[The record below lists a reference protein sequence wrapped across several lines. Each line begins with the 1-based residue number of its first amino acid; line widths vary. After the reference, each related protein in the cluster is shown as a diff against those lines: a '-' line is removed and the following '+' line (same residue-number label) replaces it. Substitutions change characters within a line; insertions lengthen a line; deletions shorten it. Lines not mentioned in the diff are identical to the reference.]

1 MNRDLIAEATRAGA
15 LALALGGAW
24 TVRDWS
30 ALSALRL
37 PDTDDAMRLVQI
49 RDWVGGQG
57 WSDLTQHRLAGGLP
71 MHWTRLADLGPA
83 GLILAL
89 GPVLGRHGAE
99 VAAVVAWPLL
109 LFAAALFLVQRI
121 TRAVAGAPAA
131 GVAAVVAAIAYPATT
146 VFMPGRIDHHGLQL
160 VLLLG
165 SAAALLGP
173 ATLRRGVTQGML
185 GAASLVVGLETA
197 PLIGMLGL
205 VAIVDWIRGAGVD
218 GGARRRLGGLAIGAG
233 GGLLLARAPF
243 APDGWAIGWCDGL
256 TLEAWR
262 AGVAMTGALAVLA
275 LAPARIGRGAR
286 IGLTLAALA
295 GAGAVVAAAAPRC
308 LSPYGG
314 VDPFL
319 ARVWLA
325 RVGEARSILSAPPE
339 TSFAYLGLAA
349 AGLVAGAWRLRREPT
364 RGWAVLA
371 LLQAVALAVA
381 CVQLRGAYPAA
392 LLAAPALAAVVV
404 AARERGAWRLA
415 GAWVVS
421 AGMLYP
427 LAAGAVGTAP
437 EPPAAGLACD
447 LPPGLAGLTPGPVL
461 APIDL
466 GPRILLETAHSVV
479 AAPYHRNNRGN
490 RAMFAAWGDAANARA
505 VMQAW
510 RVRYVVACDP
520 AWARAAGLRRLGGNL
535 YASD

>member
-1 MNRDLIAEATRAGA
+1 MKRDLLADGSRAGA
-15 LALALGGAW
+15 LALTLGLAW
-24 TVRDWS
+24 TVRDWG

-49 RDWVGGQG
+49 RDWLGGQG

-83 GLILAL
+83 GLIAAL
-89 GPVLGRHGAE
+89 GPLLGRRGAD
-99 VAAVVAWPLL
+99 VAAVIAWPLI
-109 LFAAALFLVQRI
+109 LFAAALFLIQRI
-121 TRAVAGAPAA
+121 TRPIAGAPVA
-131 GVAAVVAAIAYPATT
+131 GVAAVIAAIAYPATT

-173 ATLRRGVTQGML
+173 ATLRRGLVQGTL

-197 PLIGMLGL
+197 PLIGVLGL
-205 VAIVDWIRGAGVD
+205 VAVVEWARGD
-218 GGARRRLGGLAIGAG
+218 EGARRRLGGLAIGAG
-233 GGLLLARAPF
+233 GGLLVARATF
-243 APDGWAIGWCDGL
+243 AADAWAIGWCDGF
-256 TLEAWR
+256 TAEAWGTAMAM
-262 AGVAMTGALAVLA
+262 AGVLALLA
-275 LAPARIGRGAR
+275 LAPARIGAGAR
-286 IGLTLAALA
+286 IGLVVAGLA
-295 GAGAVVAAAAPRC
+295 GAGAYVALAAPRC

-325 RVGEARSILSAPPE
+325 RVGEARSIQSAPPT

-364 RGWAVLA
+364 RGWVVLV

-392 LLAAPALAAVVV
+392 LLAAPALAAAVT
-404 AARERGAWRLA
+404 AARGRGTARLA
-415 GAWVVS
+415 GAWVAS

-427 LAAGAVGTAP
+427 LAASAVGTDP
-437 EPPAAGLACD
+437 EPPAGGLACD
-447 LPPGLAGLTPGPVL
+447 LPPELARLAPGRVL

-466 GPRILLETAHSVV
+466 GPRILLETGHAIV
-479 AAPYHRNNRGN
+479 AAPYHRNNAGN
-490 RAMFAAWGDAANARA
+490 RAAFAAYADPARA
-505 VMQAW
+505 RAIIRAW
-510 RVRYVVACDP
+510 SVRYVVACDP
-520 AWARAAGLRRLGGNL
+520 AWPRATGLRQVAANL
-535 YASD
+535 YTPA